1 MTDKLA
7 EQGWMVRHTFME
19 AASEPAT
26 RFFACGLDTDREA
39 ESAIRRYPGVE
50 NEDKVD
56 AVRRLLAAEIAGLKI
71 KAGDIK
77 AWT

>member
-19 AASEPAT
+19 AASKPAI
-26 RFFACGLDTDREA
+26 RFFACGMDTDKEA

-50 NEDKVD
+50 QEDKVN
-56 AVRRLLAAEIAGLKI
+56 AVRRLSEAELTGLKI
-71 KAGDIK
+71 KAGEMK
-77 AWT
+77 PFT